1 MRILQRAEVSA
12 KVTSVPRRHRFREG
26 RQPRAPSVEWRRL
39 RNRGTDLRS
48 SGGREWRCPTRQFV
62 VVALALVFASQAA
75 ARQTQPLHLFVS
87 ITSSEAPGGAGVRVD
102 RPEFYLGAPSAGV
115 PGARRAVSFTITA
128 WKEGDKARATVHA
141 ELRDDRAPGGFT
153 QTPIATF
160 GIAAGESVVVREA
173 EKWGS
178 TPVTVSAALR

>member
-1 MRILQRAEVSA
+1 M
-12 KVTSVPRRHRFREG
+12 
-26 RQPRAPSVEWRRL
+26 
-39 RNRGTDLRS
+39 
-48 SGGREWRCPTRQFV
+48 RQFV
-62 VVALALVFASQAA
+62 LVALALVFASQAA

-102 RPEFYLGAPSAGV
+102 RAEIYLGAPSAGV
-115 PGARRAVSFTITA
+115 PGARGAVSFFTIRA
-128 WKEGDKARATVHA
+128 WKEGDKARATVYA

-160 GIAAGESVVVREA
+160 AIAAGESVVVREA